1 MKVSGKVILITGAA
15 SGIGAAMARR
25 FLREG
30 AAGLI
35 LGDVQENM
43 LQSLTSELNAEA
55 GASSAGSAQAT
66 PRVVSSRCD
75 VTRELDIQAP
85 VNLGERHFA
94 RVDRSAV

>member
-1 MKVSGKVILITGAA
+1 MKVSGKVVLITGAA

-25 FLREG
+25 FLRKG

-66 PRVVSSRCD
+66 TRVVSSRCD
-75 VTRELDIQAP
+75 VTRELDIQAL
-85 VNLGERHFA
+85 VNLGEQHFA